1 MKNMTDD
8 GKFFYQVNPEGEIY
22 QVPVDSLEGSILKL
36 SDEQFAEFLEESE
49 DFNAA
54 TGT

>member
-8 GKFFYQVNPEGEIY
+8 GKFFYQVDPEGEVY
-22 QVPVDSLEGSILKL
+22 LVPVDSLEGSILKL
-36 SDEQFAEFLEESE
+36 SDEQFAEYLEQSE
-49 DFNAA
+49 AFNAA